1 MILAAGLTPAWQQI
15 LSFDGL
21 RLGYVNRARE
31 SHWTASGKV
40 LNVGLALHHLGGPN
54 LTLALVGGLPGKS
67 IKEQLAS
74 LGASCR
80 WVWSEKSTRVC
91 TTLLDRPNRAITELV
106 ENAASVSPGDL
117 DAFVH
122 AYGECVSKARF
133 VVLSGSLPP
142 SVPRSFYRDL
152 IGRTPGRVVLDASG
166 AELLEALAARPL
178 CVKPNREELART
190 VGQDLNSDEDM
201 KDAMNEL
208 NCRGA
213 EWVLVSHGADALWA
227 SSNGRFYTF
236 APPRVPVVN
245 PIGSG
250 DCLAAGMA
258 WALRAGSEMPDA
270 IRFGMAA
277 AAENATMLLPARL
290 DLERVRLRTGQIT
303 CQSVA

>member
-15 LSFDGL
+15 LSFDSVK
-21 RLGYVNRARE
+21 LGQVNRARE
-31 SHWTASGKV
+31 AHWTASGKV

-67 IKEQLAS
+67 IELQLAS

-80 WVWSEKSTRVC
+80 WVWSDRPTRVC
-91 TTLLDRPNRAITELV
+91 TTLLDRPNRVTTELV
-106 ENAASVSPGDL
+106 ENASTVSPADIEG
-117 DAFVH
+117 FTRT
-122 AYGECVSKARF
+122 YRECVSKARF

-142 SVPRSFYRDL
+142 GTPRTFYREL
-152 IGRTPGRVVLDASG
+152 IDHTPGRIVLDASG
-166 AELLEALAARPL
+166 AELLEALACRPL

-190 VGQDLNSDEDM
+190 LGLELSSDEQL

-236 APPRVPVVN
+236 SPVKVPVVN
-245 PIGSG
+245 PIASG
-250 DCLAAGMA
+250 DCLAAGVA
-258 WALRAGSEMPDA
+258 WALRAGSEMPEA

-290 DLERVRLRTGQIT
+290 DLERVRMRTGQIT
-303 CQSVA
+303 CQSAL